1 MIALLTLPVISKFLA
16 NFCFAFGLGR
26 IFLNIY
32 RTNAYLYQANS
43 FEIIFRNWIEY
54 LYPISQKIKVIKYK
68 NYLKPILKRAN
79 WRLGWNEDHF
89 IAMQLFSILVMFFFG
104 VLFFV
109 FFDLSVFIII
119 LLIVLSFVFPLV
131 LVRNK
136 ANVRIK
142 SIIKDMPYL
151 IDYLAL
157 VISAGMSFN
166 GALEKVLE
174 NIKKSPIQEEFN
186 IVFKSMKLGKTQS
199 EALKDFSD
207 RMNHVNI
214 SQFVETMIQAIK
226 QGSEVSVALQTISS
240 SNSAKRFQ
248 RAEEEAGKI
257 AVKMIVPVILFVLPT
272 IMVMLIAPIALDLFK

>member
-1 MIALLTLPVISKFLA
+1 M
-16 NFCFAFGLGR
+16 
-26 IFLNIY
+26 
-32 RTNAYLYQANS
+32 
-43 FEIIFRNWIEY
+43 
-54 LYPISQKIKVIKYK
+54 
-68 NYLKPILKRAN
+68 
-79 WRLGWNEDHF
+79 
-89 IAMQLFSILVMFFFG
+89 
-104 VLFFV
+104 
-109 FFDLSVFIII
+109 